1 MTVCLA
7 LAAEGPSTAT
17 VGLFARFRICK
28 GGAPRGVGRE
38 TPGARAAVEAI
49 VSFLATA
56 REAGD
61 GGGRGTNAVLGTCN
75 GRTDDA
81 GDVEF
86 AESYGPLWSPVTAEL
101 PEVIDGCS
109 RLDSCEAVNGCM
121 VRGLFVAGTDCRG
134 CVG

>member
-1 MTVCLA
+1 MIVCLA
-7 LAAEGPSTAT
+7 LGAEGPSTVTA
-17 VGLFARFRICK
+17 GLFARFCICK
-28 GGAPRGVGRE
+28 GGVPRGVGRE
-38 TPGARAAVEAI
+38 TPAARAAIEAV
-49 VSFLATA
+49 VSFRATA

-61 GGGRGTNAVLGTCN
+61 GGGRRTNAVFGTCN

-81 GDVEF
+81 GNVEF

-109 RLDSCEAVNGCM
+109 RLGSCEAVNGCV
-121 VRGLFVAGTDCRG
+121 VRGLFVAGTNCRG